1 MLLLKPKYNLGEV
14 EYRIKGMPFRDVEP
28 SIIRIK
34 YIHDR
39 AESTID
45 VVSKFGTN
53 TIDTKILEWMDT
65 SIISD
70 ITDTKINIPSYVTT
84 ISHINFVNVNVR
96 LILCNG
102 IIFYTNSK
110 RKLFLSSNNALEHFN
125 FGATFFMDSNN
136 KEHLVIDPSLPTGI
150 KNLIIKLYRVRLSN
164 KNSKPSIML
173 VNINKLAK
181 ITVNP
186 QLILST
192 SIKKSL
198 IDLIKSGGV
207 SDTNIVKLM
216 KSQYN
221 LGYLAVYGFP
231 NEPIPTNEILFK

>member
-1 MLLLKPKYNLGEV
+1 MLLLKPKYNLGGV
-14 EYRIKGMPFRDVEP
+14 EYRIKGIPFKDIEP

-34 YIHDR
+34 HIHDR
-39 AESTID
+39 SESTID

-110 RKLFLSSNNALEHFN
+110 RKLFLSNNNALEHFN

-136 KEHLVIDPSLPTGI
+136 KEYLVINPSLPTGI
-150 KNLIIKLYRVRLSN
+150 KNLIIKLYRLN
-164 KNSKPSIML
+164 LPKNSKPSILL
-173 VNINKLAK
+173 VDLNNLAK
-181 ITVNP
+181 VTVNP
-186 QLILST
+186 QLVLSA
-192 SIKKSL
+192 SIKNQL
-198 IDLIKSGGV
+198 VDLIKSGGV
-207 SDTNIVKLM
+207 SDTNIVNLL
-216 KSQYN
+216 KSRYN
-221 LGYLAVYGFP
+221 LWYLAVYGFP
-231 NEPIPTNEILFK
+231 NKPIPTNEILFK